1 SRPPAARWPGIR
13 PQREA
18 NRPFAWRQSE
28 AFHPASSDPSEASP
42 KSRFCSPRLNL
53 DQIEEGNDLTPPFD
67 TDGLLPVITTDADSG
82 KVLMM
87 GAVTRSIE
95 TGRTHCWSRSRQCLC
110 HGRTTSGLVQHIVET
125 RIDDDQDADW
135 LAAQPMEAPTAMSA
149 IGRAS
154 IAAGQ
159 WVAPA
164 CWPSPKAR
172 RSSMA
177 MLRPHAARRWMER
190 ALPLAR
196 RRIWPPLRSAASLSM
211 TKRGRQRPRPSLAVG
226 SITRRGRTHGRA
238 RNCTVYVMLESCRN
252 WGRTLPCAEAI
263 IATGMARVVVAM
275 MQAPYPRMSGNG
287 LARLRKVSIA
297 VDIVEAAE
305 AARGI
310 IAGLLQ
316 RVTAGRF
323 QG

>member
-1 SRPPAARWPGIR
+1 MASRRPPAARWPGIR

-28 AFHPASSDPSEASP
+28 ASHPASSDPSEASP

-95 TGRTHCWSRSRQCLC
+95 TGRAHCWSRSRQCLC

-135 LAAQPMEAPTAMSA
+135 LRVRTDGDANCHVGDRSCFHRSGPMGRPGLLACTESTKEFYGDVPTPRGSDAD
-149 IGRAS
+149 
-154 IAAGQ
+154 
-159 WVAPA
+159 
-164 CWPSPKAR
+164 
-172 RSSMA
+172 
-177 MLRPHAARRWMER
+177 RRWMER

-211 TKRGRQRPRPSLAVG
+211 TKRGRQRQRPSLAVG
-226 SITRRGRTHGRA
+226 PITRRWCADGGA
-238 RNCTVYVMLESCRN
+238 RNCTVYVMLEPCSN
-252 WGRTLPCAEAI
+252 WGRTPPCAKAI

-275 MQAPYPRMSGNG
+275 MQAP
-287 LARLRKVSIA
+287 
-297 VDIVEAAE
+297 
-305 AARGI
+305 
-310 IAGLLQ
+310 
-316 RVTAGRF
+316 
-323 QG
+323 